1 MSLMH
6 TCAWAASTLLTVAEA
21 AAGAATSGSGMIRP
35 PYRPFIDP
43 LEVHGWWW
51 AMLVP
56 MALGIAVV
64 YKAVRVAHI
73 GVSWSKYLR
82 EVASM
87 AAQVIIGMMLLVAA
101 SYGLVEVYVRW
112 IAGRQ

>member
-6 TCAWAASTLLTVAEA
+6 TLAWGATTMLALAQS
-21 AAGAATSGSGMIRP
+21 AAGAPADGSGMIRP

-64 YKAVRVAHI
+64 YKAVRVLHEDVPW
-73 GVSWSKYLR
+73 GKYLR
-82 EVASM
+82 EVVAM
-87 AAQVIIGMMLLVAA
+87 TLQVVVGMILLVAA
-101 SYGLVEVYVRW
+101 SYALVEVYARW

>member
-1 MSLMH
+1 M
-6 TCAWAASTLLTVAEA
+6 LTVAQA
-21 AAGAATSGSGMIRP
+21 ATGAATDTGSGMIRP

-64 YKAVRVAHI
+64 YKAVRVLHQDTP
-73 GVSWSKYLR
+73 WSKYLR

-87 AAQVIIGMMLLVAA
+87 VAQIVIGMVLLVVA
-101 SYGLVEVYVRW
+101 SYALVEVYVRW
-112 IAGRQ
+112 VAGRQ